1 VLAMLKNYLLVTLR
15 NLRNNK
21 LFSFINIAGLAIGLS
36 SCFMIWQYVRMESS
50 YDKFHENADQLY
62 RVPISYFRNDEV
74 NTSATNVPAIGNAMK
89 TDLPGVKDYC
99 RLIQTSLFTSDLGSY
114 VANALE
120 FSRQDAQ
127 GKFVSFN
134 EQNVWFTD
142 ASILTMFTFPLISG
156 TDQALSEPNS
166 IVLTESMAKKYFGNE
181 PALGQE
187 LRLNREMALKV
198 TGVIQDVPVN
208 SHLQFDL
215 LISFSTMRSRLG
227 DFHDNWGWAG
237 FYNYV
242 LLDKNADAKAVEGK
256 LQDLKLKYIG
266 PEENSNFKTR
276 FTLQPIKE
284 IHLNS
289 GFESEQSPVGN
300 QRTVYFL
307 SILAVLILVIALIN
321 YINLSTA
328 KALERSREVGL
339 RKSVGAMRGQL
350 IMQFLFDTAFIN
362 MLGLLF
368 AIAIVAF
375 SWGTFEQLIGK
386 PVPNVLFSSGI
397 STWLLVAGV
406 FLMGVFI
413 AGIYPALTLSSF
425 QPVEVLKGKF
435 SKTPSGS
442 ILRKLMV
449 SFQYVLAVLL
459 LAGTITIYLQLNHMR
474 SLDPGFTKEQV
485 VVVEAPAVY
494 DSAAG
499 ERITFF
505 RNGVLQISAVNNITA
520 TSDVPGKT
528 IVERSG
534 VGPANSTEEAE
545 FFLTFI
551 PGVDTLFHST
561 FDIKL
566 LAGRIFEDGERMS
579 FRRLKNQEES
589 IPVIVNEEFTKRLK
603 IKSPEDAL
611 KERMTFWWGPDQR
624 FATIIGVVENHH
636 QVSFKEEIVP
646 VMYMQPEWH
655 SAKYFAIKLNGDF
668 KSSIADIQSIYAS
681 AFPGHPFSW
690 FFLDQHFDD
699 QYRDEDHFGKIFNT
713 FTGLAIIVTCLGLF
727 GLSIFSVSQRYREM
741 GIRKVLGASGL
752 TILLLFW
759 RDFLRVLIGSYCLAL
774 PVIYFAGNNW
784 LENFSFRIPLQ
795 WQIFVFPL
803 LLLSAITLLTIFLVS
818 ARVAVEPPVKAL
830 RRQD

>member
-1 VLAMLKNYLLVTLR
+1 MLKNYLLVTLR
-15 NLRNNK
+15 NLKNNK

-36 SCFMIWQYVRMESS
+36 SCFMIWQYVSLESS
-50 YDKFHENADQLY
+50 YDKFHKNAGQLY
-62 RVPISYFRNDEV
+62 RLPISYFHNDEV
-74 NTSATNVPAIGNAMK
+74 KTSAMNVPALGNAMK
-89 TDLPGVKDYC
+89 TDLPEVKDYC

-120 FSRQDAQ
+120 FSRQDSQ

-156 TDQALSEPNS
+156 TDQALVEPNS
-166 IVLTESMAKKYFGNE
+166 VVLTESMAKKYFGNE

-187 LRLNREMALKV
+187 LRLNREMVLKV
-198 TGVIQDVPVN
+198 TGVIEDVPVN
-208 SHLQFDL
+208 SHLQFDI
-215 LISFSTMRSRLG
+215 LISFTTMRSRLG

-242 LLDKNADAKAVEGK
+242 LLDKSADAKAVEAK
-256 LQDLKLKYIG
+256 LQDIKLKYIG
-266 PEENSNFKTR
+266 PEANSDFKTR
-276 FTLQPIKE
+276 FTLQPITA

-307 SILAVLILVIALIN
+307 SMLAVLILVIALIN

-328 KALERSREVGL
+328 KALERSKEVGL
-339 RKSVGAMRGQL
+339 RKSVGAMRSQL

-368 AIAIVAF
+368 AVSIVAL

-386 PVPNVLFSSGI
+386 AVPNVLFTSGI
-397 STWLLVAGV
+397 LPWLLVVSIFVIGV
-406 FLMGVFI
+406 LV

-435 SKTPSGS
+435 SKTSSGS

-459 LAGTITIYLQLNHMR
+459 LAGTITIYLQLTHMR
-474 SLDPGFTKEQV
+474 SLDPGFTKDQI

-499 ERITFF
+499 ERISFF
-505 RNGVLQISAVNNITA
+505 RNGVLQISAVSNITA

-534 VGPANSTEEAE
+534 VGPVNSTEGSD
-545 FFLTFI
+545 FFLTYI

-561 FDIKL
+561 FNIKII
-566 LAGRIFEDGERMS
+566 AGRMFEDGERMT
-579 FRRLKNQEES
+579 FRRIKDQEES

-603 IKSPEDAL
+603 VKSPEDAL
-611 KERMTFWWGPDQR
+611 TEKVTFGWGPDQR
-624 FATIIGVVENHH
+624 FATIIGVVANHH

-646 VMYMQPEWH
+646 VMYMQPKWN

-668 KSSIADIQSIYAS
+668 KSSIADIQSIYAN

-690 FFLDQHFDD
+690 FFLNEHFDE

-727 GLSIFSVSQRYREM
+727 GLSVFSVSQRYHEM
-741 GIRKVLGASGL
+741 GIRKVLGASGI
-752 TILLLFW
+752 TVLLLFC

-774 PVIYFAGNNW
+774 PLIYFAGNSW

-795 WQIFVFPL
+795 WQIFVLPL
-803 LLLSAITLLTIFLVS
+803 FLLSAITLLTIFLVS